1 MFGIRCERRS
11 VTITVTRN
19 PTRSTFCARRRPSIP
34 LPPLSRLIANVR
46 LKVSSG
52 APVQGAARL
61 VSRKCQRVLG
71 EVVADVAEDVLDL
84 VAKEDHRDDDGN
96 GDDSDDE
103 CVLDQSLT
111 VVFADEVPEI
121 HTWTPLSTE
130 ACQ

>member
-34 LPPLSRLIANVR
+34 LPPFVSPDRECSLESVERRPRAGRRSTRL
-46 LKVSSG
+46 
-52 APVQGAARL
+52 Q
-61 VSRKCQRVLG
+61 KCQRVLG

-84 VAKEDHRDDDGN
+84 VAKEDHRDDDGD
-96 GDDSDDE
+96 GDDGNDE
-103 CVLDQSLT
+103 CVLDKSLA
-111 VVFADEVPEI
+111 VVFADEVLEI